1 MAAGGKDDAGQSPN
15 AGQFFVKTLE
25 VGTIIWYNGHGLLR
39 QIPFLAR
46 ATRLHRAA
54 FSLKGGYTMKIAVI
68 GCGTI
73 ANSAHIPSYMNNP
86 EAEIKYFCDIIPEK
100 AQAAVE
106 KYGCGTAVTDYREVL
121 ADPEIEAVSVCTPNY
136 AHAEISIA
144 AMRAGKDVLCEKPAA
159 RTYSEALEM
168 LKVQRETGRILNIG
182 VVNRFNDSVNLIKR
196 YIDSGKLGDIFHVYV
211 SFRAHRSIP
220 GLGGAFTTKAIA
232 GGGVL
237 IDWGVHYLDIVMYC
251 CGDPKPLT
259 VTGEAFC
266 KLGKD
271 MKNYVYKNMWAENTK
286 NLDGTYDV
294 DDSVTGMIRTEG
306 PVITFNG
313 AWAQNIGESETYID
327 FMGDKGG
334 IRLQYGSNFKV
345 YLAENGA
352 LVEYEPEFKTRD
364 HFQNEIDAFIRC
376 VQKREKLPS
385 HIETVIITA
394 QIMQAIYD
402 SAEQH
407 AEIKL

>member
-1 MAAGGKDDAGQSPN
+1 
-15 AGQFFVKTLE
+15 
-25 VGTIIWYNGHGLLR
+25 
-39 QIPFLAR
+39 
-46 ATRLHRAA
+46 
-54 FSLKGGYTMKIAVI
+54 MKIAII

-182 VVNRFNDSVNLIKR
+182 VVNRFNDSVNLLKR

-407 AEIKL
+407 AEVKL